1 MKLVT
6 HYHRRFDFMSTFV
19 LTMVLPTT
27 RTDGSPLAHTDIDH
41 VEIFDMASPTPA
53 VAIGNVSGAA
63 TTFSGPAAVGDHG
76 YTFVVVD
83 TGGRRSAPSNVAA
96 ATVVAPPPPV
106 TAPPSA
112 GTASVVINP

>member
-1 MKLVT
+1 
-6 HYHRRFDFMSTFV
+6 MSTFV

-27 RTDGSPLAHTDIDH
+27 RADGTPLAATEIDH
-41 VEIFDMASPTPA
+41 VDIFDMASATPA
-53 VAIGNVSGAA
+53 VAIGTSPGSA
-63 TTFSGPAAVGDHG
+63 TSFSGPAAVGDHG

-96 ATVVAPPPPV
+96 ATVIAPPPV
-106 TAPPSA
+106 VAPPSA